1 MLKQNPLAAAETY
14 ADNFADF
21 QREQITMLVQR
32 IYREVKR
39 QKPEVTVSAA
49 VFADDQNAYTRRF
62 QDWRRWLSL
71 GILDVVCP
79 MAYSTDTAVFKNQV
93 EIATKSAHAAGRRV
107 WAGIG
112 AYRIPSESTVEK
124 INAAR
129 ILGSDGIILF
139 SYDFT
144 TRRSELNPDG
154 AYLQRVSRAAF
165 EPSVVASP

>member
-14 ADNFADF
+14 ADKFGEF

-32 IYREVKR
+32 IYREVKK

-79 MAYSTDTAVFKNQV
+79 MAYSTDTAVFKNQI
-93 EIATKSAHAAGRRV
+93 EIATTSAHAAGRRV

-112 AYRIPSESTVEK
+112 AYRIPADSTVEK

-129 ILGSDGIILF
+129 ALGSDGIILF
-139 SYDFT
+139 SYDFAVKPG
-144 TRRSELNPDG
+144 ELNPAGD
-154 AYLQRVSRAAF
+154 YLDRVRRSAF
-165 EPSVVASP
+165 E

>member
-1 MLKQNPLAAAETY
+1 MRTTLPIFSASRSQCWFSESIGKSKDRNPRSRCRPQSLPTIRTLTLV
-14 ADNFADF
+14 DF
-21 QREQITMLVQR
+21 RT
-32 IYREVKR
+32 
-39 QKPEVTVSAA
+39 
-49 VFADDQNAYTRRF
+49 
-62 QDWRRWLSL
+62 
-71 GILDVVCP
+71 G
-79 MAYSTDTAVFKNQV
+79 TAVFKNQV